1 MIAAVN
7 MTILDIAQFVPFDD
21 KNFEVVNEFEYLG
34 ALVTLKNEVGLK
46 TQQRIKTANRYFCDL
61 QKNQRSSGTS
71 DKVNYLQDLDPPGPA
86 RQ

>member
-7 MTILDIAQFVPFDD
+7 MTILDFAQFVPFGD

-34 ALVTLKNEVGLK
+34 ALVTLKNDVGLK
-46 TQQRIKTANRYFCDL
+46 TQQRIKITNRCFCGP

-71 DKVNYLQDLDPPGPA
+71 DKVNDLQDLDPPGPV